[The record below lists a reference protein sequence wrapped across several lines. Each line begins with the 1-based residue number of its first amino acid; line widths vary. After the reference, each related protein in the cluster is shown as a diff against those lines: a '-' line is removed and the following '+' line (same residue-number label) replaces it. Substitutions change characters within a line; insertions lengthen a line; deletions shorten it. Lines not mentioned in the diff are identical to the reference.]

1 MSDFYASNLVLIQ
14 GTFINLLLALSLQVP
29 FRFGVFSFA
38 GVGAYGVG
46 AYSAA
51 ILILEFQVPALVAI
65 LGAVVV
71 GSLVCLVLGLVVA
84 RLGGLY
90 LGMATIAFTLIV
102 GVVAINGGTTT
113 GGVIGLFGVLADLS
127 IGMII
132 AVAAVAVVLLALSER
147 GAIGRRVE
155 AVREDPEL
163 AASVGINVRRYRQ
176 VAFVAS
182 GALGAAGGAISA
194 ITRTTIGP
202 TDIGFG
208 IVVLALTMMIIG
220 GTASWA
226 GALIG
231 AVIFTW
237 LPSLLETAGEWQGL
251 IYGTLVALAAIFMP
265 GGLLGVVRDT
275 WRRVQRR
282 RRRTTVDP
290 AALAESAP
298 VPDELDE
305 ELVAQLRELED
316 AASEPGAPPPP
327 ARPPPSPVPGSGGT
341 R

>member
-14 GTFINLLLALSLQVP
+14 GTVINLLLALSLQVP

-46 AYSAA
+46 AYGAA

-65 LGAVVV
+65 VGAVVV
-71 GSLVCLVLGLVVA
+71 GAAVCVVLGLVVA

-102 GVVAINGGTTT
+102 GVVAINGGATT

-127 IGMII
+127 MLMII
-132 AVAAVAVVLLALSER
+132 AVALVAVVLLALSER

-182 GALGAAGGAISA
+182 GGLGAAAGAMNA

-202 TDIGFG
+202 TDIGFTL
-208 IVVLALTMMIIG
+208 VVLALTMMIIG
-220 GTASWA
+220 GTGSWA

-231 AVIFTW
+231 AIIFTW

-275 WRRVQRR
+275 WRRLQRR
-282 RRRTTVDP
+282 RRREKADP
-290 AALAESAP
+290 TALAETGPA
-298 VPDELDE
+298 PDEAEDE
-305 ELVAQLRELED
+305 LAEQLRALD
-316 AASEPGAPPPP
+316 TSMSPPPNAAP
-327 ARPPPSPVPGSGGT
+327 ARPVGTSAADRSP